1 VEAVSAVT
9 LDGSF
14 GSKSYRDIEP
24 GRRVKTIGD
33 MKPGEGVKPG
43 GRGKPGEGVKP
54 GGDVKPC
61 RGDELWTEQ
70 NLA

>member
-43 GRGKPGEGVKP
+43 G
-54 GGDVKPC
+54 DVKPC